1 MSHQSLIADLM
12 KRTSPEVG
20 LFKRRKLMST
30 ILRIYRAK
38 PNPPGKERQRGPV
51 ESEILLGEWVD
62 IENVGT
68 ESITFSNIKLHH
80 TKFNSLCQTRGGTEC
95 YWNAEGRGLLKPAQ
109 ILRVH
114 TGKQCEKA
122 QLAPVDDGDTD
133 WHAYAERDNFV
144 LNNRCGDIIV
154 ITWVDEQGRSFKD
167 AASYA
172 PNPRAGA
179 ILVRLDNQLIP
190 AEE

>member
-1 MSHQSLIADLM
+1 M
-12 KRTSPEVG
+12 G

-38 PNPPGKERQRGPV
+38 PNPPGKEESQSGPV
-51 ESEILLGEWVD
+51 GSEVLLGEWVD

-68 ESITFSNIKLHH
+68 ESITFSNIQLHH
-80 TKFNSLCQTRGGTEC
+80 TLFNSLCQTRGGTEC

-109 ILRVH
+109 TLRVH
-114 TGKQCEKA
+114 TGKQNDKG
-122 QLAPVDDGDTD
+122 QLSSIDEGDTD
-133 WHAYAERDNFV
+133 WHAYAERDDFV

-154 ITWVDEQGRSFKD
+154 ISWVDDQGRNYKD
-167 AASYA
+167 AASFA
-172 PNPRAGA
+172 PNPRTGA
-179 ILVRLDNQLIP
+179 ILVRLDNQLIS